1 MSLQEFESQLSAY
14 VERVIQQEKELEGE
28 RSKLVR
34 AKRAWRQQALSFG
47 ETQFKN
53 GKVEGQGDALSNSV
67 LLRRKEETLAD
78 LRLAVQVA
86 QAVARQNLPTLSLR
100 DFDPEDGHIGVA
112 NSSELP
118 LSLGGFSLSFKL
130 PSNKSPEAAR
140 FAFSADVVLPPHG
153 SLSVWL
159 GEDKGNLE
167 HPDEHSL
174 LWKGCSPKTLS
185 VDDVVELVR
194 AKDGGSV
201 TVHAV
206 GSNQG
211 PTRLAEST
219 GTARPTKRAADDDQ
233 SAGPPSK
240 KHAREA
246 GAGAGAGIE
255 LSPGS
260 LLRPRLV
267 PSRCLGPIR
276 LVSCQFQTQTQAS
289 PAPSSLVVELE
300 NRSDKPVEIS
310 FLSGWSVVL
319 RGVSAPIAGQGRG
332 GDVRVVVPL
341 AAAAQPPIS
350 PKGNA
355 SLTLSV
361 PPASAPAPGT
371 ALLFSSALLLDGKQT
386 ALSVLRDVPVTSAPA
401 ASSVS
406 SSAAGAGAGGCCVQ

>member
-14 VERVIQQEKELEGE
+14 VERVTQQEKELEGE

-67 LLRRKEETLAD
+67 LLRRQEEMLAD

-86 QAVARQNLPTLSLR
+86 QAVARQNLPTLSLH

-118 LSLGGFSLSFKL
+118 LSLGGFSLTFKL
-130 PSNKSPEAAR
+130 PSNKTAEPAR

-276 LVSCQFQTQTQAS
+276 LVSCQFQTQTQSS
-289 PAPSSLVVELE
+289 PAPSSSLLVKLE
-300 NRSDKPVEIS
+300 NRSAKPVEIS
-310 FLSGWSVVL
+310 SLSGWSVVL
-319 RGVSAPIAGQGRG
+319 RGVSAPIARQGG

-355 SLTLSV
+355 SFTLSV